1 MKRFTKS
8 EAERLVGKKIRT
20 LVGFSGVPN
29 GTTGTVIRADPA
41 GRVKIG
47 DDFTEEFDLAIEWDL
62 PSPAHTPLAGAVP
75 LGASVLAGKPLVDW
89 FTKDEYERYLT
100 DAD

>member
-8 EAERLVGKKIRT
+8 EAEPLVGKRIRT
-20 LVGFSGVPN
+20 LVRFSGVPE
-29 GTTGTVIRADPA
+29 GTTGIVIRADSA

-47 DDFTEEFDLAIEWDL
+47 DRVAEEFDLAIQWDL
-62 PSPAHTPLAGAVP
+62 PGSVEAPLAGAVP
-75 LGASVLAGKPLVDW
+75 LGASVRAGKPLVDW